1 MGRESS
7 SCNKLLLHLH
17 LGLHLHLYLCF
28 ESKLRR
34 DVVATMRTR
43 MGTILSTDWE
53 KKIYTCYVI
62 LVLLIK
68 IWIRALSF
76 AKGLTQSPE
85 NTRKVRK
92 IIYVLS
98 IKWMHLYLIGKGGI
112 FSAVTIVVAG

>member
-1 MGRESS
+1 M
-7 SCNKLLLHLH
+7 
-17 LGLHLHLYLCF
+17 
-28 ESKLRR
+28 RR
-34 DVVATMRTR
+34 GIDATSWTR
-43 MGTILSTDWE
+43 IRTILSTDWGR
-53 KKIYTCYVI
+53 KISTCYVII

>member
-7 SCNKLLLHLH
+7 SCNKLLLHLCLCLCLH
-17 LGLHLHLYLCF
+17 LGF
-28 ESKLRR
+28 ESKLGRGI
-34 DVVATMRTR
+34 DATSWTR
-43 MGTILSTDWE
+43 IRTILSTDWGR
-53 KKIYTCYVI
+53 KISTCYVI